1 MSNTDRMH
9 RTAPFRTV
17 LAALLMAMVLAGPLS
32 AAEADIQ
39 TALDASL
46 IKVLQHLRNINDMT
60 TSISDLDYRLAAS
73 NLLEMGQLLYERV
86 DTTSL
91 LLELR
96 TGMRDRADREFVQL
110 RLVQRMQ
117 LVGKDCERVRKF
129 MNESLGRARSPA
141 LVSAGE
147 KLRDELATACA
158 LVQTIK

>member
-1 MSNTDRMH
+1 MR
-9 RTAPFRTV
+9 RTATRRTV
-17 LAALLMAMVLAGPLS
+17 LAAFLMAMMLAGPLS

-39 TALDASL
+39 TALDASI
-46 IKVLQHLRNINDMT
+46 IKLLQHLQNINDMT
-60 TSISDLDYRLAAS
+60 TSLSELDYANA
-73 NLLEMGQLLYERV
+73 NHLLVTGETLSDRI

-96 TGMRDRADREFVQL
+96 SGMRDRADRAIVQL

-117 LVGKDCERVRKF
+117 LVGKDCERVRKS

-147 KLRDELATACA
+147 KLRDELATGCA